1 MDTLKQ
7 QLAKIQQ
14 QLGGLSASQKMLTAS
29 LAAIMVMTFIW
40 WGKYAGT
47 SEMTPVFNQSLSAED
62 LQRVKQVLSSE
73 NISFDMSGDKV
84 LVPTEKKESAIA
96 ALAYAQALPKDSS
109 GSYEDF
115 FSKMS
120 PFTSP
125 SLNDKEYNEY
135 LQAKIQGYIGMW
147 KGVGE
152 VSLLIDPSSEHVIG
166 ANVEPSASV
175 SVQMR
180 NGSGGSKE
188 LATAIARF
196 VAGSN
201 AHMRPSRVTVLIN
214 GRVYPIHED
223 DPNLPDGEINEQAAK
238 EEARYAE
245 KIKEALGQYGS
256 NVIAVV
262 HAKIDPVSSHKS
274 ATSYPKITA
283 KEKSTESDTSNST
296 SPAQGAE
303 PGAVPNSG
311 TTLAVGQQGGTEGPK
326 TETDH
331 EKGENAI
338 FADQTTTE
346 EVKPPGESK
355 ALSATV
361 SLPRTTFVQELKQAD
376 PSAKQPAAKDV
387 EALFA
392 QRKPD
397 IVASVMN
404 AVGIEDQNQVSIV
417 LGPDAPMLLA
427 VAENA
432 SSGSSSSAASSITGH
447 VKEIAVGLLAI
458 VSLFMVS
465 MMVKKST
472 PTPVVEAAVEF
483 PEPIRLGGNIDIAGE
498 VGEGG
503 QALDGMELDDD
514 AIKSK
519 QMVDQVS
526 TMVKENPDAAA
537 TMVKRWLNRS

>member
-14 QLGGLSASQKMLTAS
+14 QLGGLSASQKMLTGA
-29 LAAIMVMTFIW
+29 LAAIMVMTFVW
-40 WGKYAGT
+40 WGKYAST
-47 SEMTPVFNQSLSAED
+47 SEMEPVISQTLSAED
-62 LQRVKQVLSSE
+62 LQKVKQVLTSA
-73 NISFDMSGDKV
+73 NIPFDTSGDKV
-84 LVPTEKKESAIA
+84 LVPTEKKETAIA
-96 ALAYAQALPKDSS
+96 ELAYAQALPKDSS

-125 SLNDKEYNEY
+125 SINDKEYNEY

-152 VSLLIDPSSEHVIG
+152 ANVLIDPTSDHVIG
-166 ANVEPSASV
+166 ADVEPSASV
-175 SVQMR
+175 SLQMR
-180 NGSGGSKE
+180 NGAEGSKE
-188 LATAIARF
+188 LATAVARF

-256 NVIAVV
+256 NVVAVV
-262 HAKIDPVSSHKS
+262 HAKIDSV
-274 ATSYPKITA
+274 TSRKNSLTFPKIQT
-283 KEKSTESDTSNST
+283 KEKSSETETSNST
-296 SPAQGAE
+296 SPAQAAE

-311 TTLAVGQQGGTEGPK
+311 TTLSVGPQGGAEGPK
-326 TETDH
+326 SETDH
-331 EKGENAI
+331 EKAENEN
-338 FADQTTTE
+338 FADKTTE
-346 EVKPPGESK
+346 EVVKPSGEST

-361 SLPRTTFVQELKQAD
+361 SLPRTAFVQELKNAD

-392 QRKPD
+392 TRKPD

-404 AVGIEDQNQVSIV
+404 AVGIQDQNQVSIV
-417 LGPDAPMLLA
+417 LGPDVPMMLA
-427 VAENA
+427 VAGNS
-432 SSGSSSSAASSITGH
+432 SSGSSASAASSITGH

-472 PTPVVEAAVEF
+472 PTPVVAAVVEA
-483 PEPIRLGGNIDIAGE
+483 PEPIRLGGNITIAGE

-514 AIKSK
+514 AIKSQ

-537 TMVKRWLNRS
+537 AMVKRWLNRS